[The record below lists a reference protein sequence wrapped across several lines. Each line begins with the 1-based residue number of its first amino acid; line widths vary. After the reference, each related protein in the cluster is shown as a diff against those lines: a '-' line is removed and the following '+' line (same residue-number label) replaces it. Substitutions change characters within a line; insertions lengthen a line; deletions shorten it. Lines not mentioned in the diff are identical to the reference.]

1 METPAERLQRLREES
16 TAAAARYHA
25 ASAEKVNWGRFCL
38 LRLQVA
44 ECKYAEEQCR
54 VEFNAGTASVES
66 TRQLDD
72 LKLDV
77 ERQREELKLA
87 KQREEIEAK
96 IRDAQQSL
104 HVEQSKTSSN
114 ALLILESRMR
124 VTNLEIK
131 LERLKPVPDN
141 ENIKDLQSTLAEL
154 KKQVDS
160 QCKQG
165 ITHATPVIHSHLFSC
180 LAPPNIPYT
189 SAASLGFYW
198 RALLYGIV
206 CILFVEGE
214 DGMRTWFAS
223 VPLVLTFLGVLKIAF
238 NPLYVA
244 IADSTS
250 SFRWSRLADAF
261 AFTRAATVTTAL
273 AAASMPVLK
282 WILLVAVVVLVILAA
297 LRADLASVAGL
308 ETRLAG

>member
-1 METPAERLQRLREES
+1 
-16 TAAAARYHA
+16 
-25 ASAEKVNWGRFCL
+25 
-38 LRLQVA
+38 
-44 ECKYAEEQCR
+44 
-54 VEFNAGTASVES
+54 
-66 TRQLDD
+66 
-72 LKLDV
+72 
-77 ERQREELKLA
+77 
-87 KQREEIEAK
+87 
-96 IRDAQQSL
+96 
-104 HVEQSKTSSN
+104 
-114 ALLILESRMR
+114 MR

-160 QCKQG
+160 QCKQR
-165 ITHATPVIHSHLFSC
+165 ITHAIPVIHSHLFSC

-206 CILFVEGE
+206 CILLVEGE

-250 SFRWSRLADAF
+250 SVRWSRPASLLSDAF
-261 AFTRAATVTTAL
+261 AFTRATTVTTAL
-273 AAASMPVLK
+273 AAAACPCSRGHS
-282 WILLVAVVVLVILAA
+282 W
-297 LRADLASVAGL
+297 
-308 ETRLAG
+308 